1 MERPNEALI
10 EQAIMILAESVQ
22 ADIAVCFNPNPSQ
35 EEIAE
40 AIRANA
46 VWEDFRDSNPELVA
60 YIDAMAEGE
69 QC

>member
-1 MERPNEALI
+1 MQQPSQDLI
-10 EQAIMILAESVQ
+10 NQAIMILAESVQ
-22 ADIAVCFNPNPSQ
+22 ADMAVCFNPNPSQ

-46 VWEDFRDSNPELVA
+46 IWEDFRDSNPELVA

-69 QC
+69 

>member
-1 MERPNEALI
+1 MQQPSQDLI
-10 EQAIMILAESVQ
+10 NQAIMILAESVQ
-22 ADIAVCFNPNPSQ
+22 ADMAVCFDPNPSQ
-35 EEIAE
+35 EAIAE

-69 QC
+69 